1 MINTQKRKVFS
12 FSVYRFKNHFT
23 LIKNQSLKSTVNVSL
38 TEPVLGSAVSL
49 FTTSVSEVATV
60 TFFSVYLRLSQ
71 SERKK
76 AIVFVGPFL
85 FKFASL
91 REFFRI
97 FLNYN
102 LGEGG
107 QWLRTLIKTSVS
119 CGYFNFKFW
128 KERFLELASLFH
140 VYLEIRSLHIHRRT
154 QVFSYLLNYSL
165 LMSTHVSF
173 VSVSSSES

>member
-1 MINTQKRKVFS
+1 MYLSLNLFYVLQFLYLPLV
-12 FSVYRFKNHFT
+12 
-23 LIKNQSLKSTVNVSL
+23 SLKLPLLLSSPSTLDSHNQR
-38 TEPVLGSAVSL
+38 E
-49 FTTSVSEVATV
+49 
-60 TFFSVYLRLSQ
+60 
-71 SERKK
+71 KK